1 MRFPFLARP
10 GRAVPLPKVRTM
22 SPNKKKVMLPETMAK
37 AGWDVLIGRD
47 DIEAVGYDPYIS
59 MPDLQVALKDTDG
72 IALSLTP
79 LKAPEIAVAPRLRVA
94 ARIGVGYDAVEIP
107 ALTARGIPLMVV
119 GTANSVSVAEHAI
132 FMMYALAKK
141 VMFQDAAVRDNR
153 WQDRWKDV
161 PVDLAE
167 KTILIVGFGRIGTR
181 TARRCLAMDM
191 TVLIYDPYVPAAT
204 IKAAGCEAVTD
215 LETALPRTDVVCI
228 HCPKTP
234 ETVSMFNAAR
244 LARMKPSA
252 YIINTARGGIIDEA
266 ALHAALSAKKL
277 AGAGIDV
284 FDKEPTPADNPLMKL
299 PNTIVSAHMAGVTVE
314 SMDRMAIATVKN
326 ILSVLDGTPNKEN
339 AVNKE
344 VFG

>member
-1 MRFPFLARP
+1 M
-10 GRAVPLPKVRTM
+10 T
-22 SPNKKKVMLPETMAK
+22 PNKKKVMLPHTLAK

-47 DIEAVGYDPYIS
+47 DIDAVPYEPYIT
-59 MPDLQVALKDTDG
+59 MPDLQAALRDTDG
-72 IALSLTP
+72 IALSMTP
-79 LKAPEIAVAPRLRVA
+79 LKAPEIAAAPRLRVA
-94 ARIGVGYDAVEIP
+94 ARIGVGYDAVDIP

-141 VMFQDAAVRDNR
+141 GLLQDAAVRDDR
-153 WQDRWKDV
+153 WQDRWKEI
-161 PVDLAE
+161 PVDLAA
-167 KTILIVGFGRIGTR
+167 KTLLVVGFGRIGTR
-181 TARRCLAMDM
+181 TAKRCLAMEM
-191 TVLIYDPYVPAAT
+191 TVLVYDPYVPAAT
-204 IKAAGCEAVTD
+204 IKAAGCEPVSD
-215 LETALPRTDVVCI
+215 LTAALPRVDWVTI

-234 ETVSMFNAAR
+234 ETVGMFNAAR
-244 LARMKPSA
+244 LAAMKPTA
-252 YIINTARGGIIDEA
+252 FIVNTARGGLIDEP
-266 ALHAALSAKKL
+266 ALHAALTTGKL

-284 FDKEPTPADNPLMKL
+284 FDQEPTPADNPLTKL

-339 AVNKE
+339 AINKE

>member
-1 MRFPFLARP
+1 
-10 GRAVPLPKVRTM
+10 M
-22 SPNKKKVMLPETMAK
+22 SPNKKKVMLPLTMAK

-47 DIEAVGYDPYIS
+47 DIEAVGYEPYIS
-59 MPDLQVALKDTDG
+59 SADLQTALHDTDG

-79 LKAPEIAVAPRLRVA
+79 LKAPEIAAAPRLRVA
-94 ARIGVGYDAVEIP
+94 ARIGVGYDAVDVP

-132 FMMYALAKK
+132 FMMYSLAKQ
-141 VMFQDAAVRDNR
+141 VMAQDRLVRSN
-153 WQDRWKDV
+153 RWKDRWSAM

-167 KTILIVGFGRIGTR
+167 KTLLVIGYGRIGTR
-181 TARRCLAMDM
+181 TAKRCLAMDM
-191 TVLIYDPYVPAAT
+191 PVLVYDPYVAAAT
-204 IKAAGCEAVTD
+204 IKAGGCEPVSDLDAAV
-215 LETALPRTDVVCI
+215 ARADVITI

-234 ETVSMFNAAR
+234 ETIGMFNAAR
-244 LARMKPSA
+244 LARMKPTA
-252 YIINTARGGIIDEA
+252 FLINTARGGIIDEF
-266 ALHAALSAKKL
+266 ALKEALSGGRL

-284 FDKEPTPADNPLMKL
+284 FDKEPPAEDNPLYGL
-299 PNTIVSAHMAGVTVE
+299 ANTIVSAHMAGVTAE
-314 SMDRMAIATVKN
+314 SMDRMAITTVKN

>member
-1 MRFPFLARP
+1 M
-10 GRAVPLPKVRTM
+10 T
-22 SPNKKKVMLPETMAK
+22 PNKKKVMLPHTMAK
-37 AGWDVLIGRD
+37 AGWDVLDGRD
-47 DIEAVGYDPYIS
+47 DIEAVGYDPYIT
-59 MPDLQVALKDTDG
+59 MPDLRAALADTDG

-79 LKAPEIAVAPRLRVA
+79 LKAPEIAAAPRLRVA
-94 ARIGVGYDAVEIP
+94 ARIGVGFDAVEIP

-119 GTANSVSVAEHAI
+119 GTANSVSVAEHAM

-141 VMFQDAAVRDNR
+141 VMFHDAAVRDNR

-167 KTILIVGFGRIGTR
+167 KTLLIVGFGRIGTR
-181 TARRCLAMDM
+181 TAKRARAMDM
-191 TVLIYDPYVPAAT
+191 PVLVYDPYVKMSD
-204 IKAAGCEAVTD
+204 IIAAGCEPVGD
-215 LETALPRTDVVCI
+215 LDVALPRADVVTI
-228 HCPKTP
+228 HCPKSP
-234 ETVSMFNAAR
+234 ETVGLFNAAR

-266 ALHAALSAKKL
+266 ALHAALSAGKL

-284 FDKEPTPADNPLMKL
+284 FDKEPAPADNPLLKL
-299 PNTIVSAHMAGVTVE
+299 KNTIVSAHMAGVTIE
-314 SMDRMAIATVKN
+314 SMDRMAVTTVRN

-344 VFG
+344 VLG

>member
-1 MRFPFLARP
+1 M
-10 GRAVPLPKVRTM
+10 T
-22 SPNKKKVMLPETMAK
+22 PNKKRVMLPHTMAK

-47 DIEAVGYDPYIS
+47 DVDAVGYDPYIS
-59 MPDLQVALKDTDG
+59 MPDLQAALKDIDG

-141 VMFQDAAVRDNR
+141 VMFQDAAVRGNR
-153 WQDRWKDV
+153 WQDRWKDI
-161 PVDLAE
+161 PVDLAA

-181 TARRCLAMDM
+181 TAKRCLAMDM

-204 IKAAGCEAVTD
+204 IKAAGCEPVAD
-215 LETALPRTDVVCI
+215 LDAALPRVDVVCI

-234 ETVSMFNAAR
+234 ETIGMFNAAR
-244 LARMKPSA
+244 FAKMKPSA
-252 YIINTARGGIIDEA
+252 FIINTARGGIIDEK
-266 ALHAALSAKKL
+266 ALHATLTAGKL

-284 FDKEPTPADNPLMKL
+284 FDAEPTPADNPLLKL

-339 AVNKE
+339 AINKE
-344 VFG
+344 VFS

>member
-1 MRFPFLARP
+1 M
-10 GRAVPLPKVRTM
+10 T
-22 SPNKKKVMLPETMAK
+22 PNKKKVLLPNTMAK
-37 AGWDVLIGRD
+37 AGWDVLADRD
-47 DIEAVGYDPYIS
+47 DIEAVPYEPYIS
-59 MPDLQVALKDTDG
+59 MPDFQVALRDTDG
-72 IALSLTP
+72 VALSLTP

-141 VMFQDAAVRDNR
+141 VMFHDAAVRDNR
-153 WQDRWKDV
+153 WQDRWKDI
-161 PVDLAE
+161 PFDLAG
-167 KTILIVGFGRIGTR
+167 KTLLIVGFGRIGTR
-181 TARRCLAMDM
+181 TAKRCLAMDM
-191 TVLIYDPYVPAAT
+191 PVLVYDPYVSTAD
-204 IKAAGCEAVTD
+204 IIAAGCEPVTD
-215 LETALPRTDVVCI
+215 LDAALSRADVVTI

-234 ETVSMFNAAR
+234 ETVGLFNAAR
-244 LARMKPSA
+244 LTRLKPTA
-252 YIINTARGGIIDEA
+252 IIVNTARGGIIDET
-266 ALHAALSAKKL
+266 ALHAALTSGKL

-284 FDKEPTPADNPLMKL
+284 FDKEPAAKDNPLFGL
-299 PNTIVSAHMAGVTVE
+299 ANTIVSAHMAGVTTE
-314 SMDRMAIATVKN
+314 SMDRMAVATVKN

>member
-1 MRFPFLARP
+1 
-10 GRAVPLPKVRTM
+10 M
-22 SPNKKKVMLPETMAK
+22 SPNKKKVLLPNTMAK

-47 DIEAVGYDPYIS
+47 DIEAVGYEPYLS
-59 MPDLQVALKDTDG
+59 MPDLQTALKDTDG

-79 LKAPEIAVAPRLRVA
+79 LKAPEIAAAPRLRVA
-94 ARIGVGYDAVEIP
+94 ARIGVGFDAVEVP

-132 FMMYALAKK
+132 FMMYSLAKQ
-141 VMFQDAAVRDNR
+141 VMAQDKLVRAN
-153 WQDRWKDV
+153 RWKDRWSAM

-167 KTILIVGFGRIGTR
+167 KTLLIVGFGRIGTR
-181 TARRCLAMDM
+181 TAKRCLAMDM
-191 TVLIYDPYVPAAT
+191 PVMVYDPYVPAAT
-204 IKAAGCEAVTD
+204 IKAAGCEPVSD
-215 LETALPRTDVVCI
+215 LDAALPRADVVTI

-234 ETVSMFNAAR
+234 ETLGMFNAAR
-244 LARMKPSA
+244 FARMKPTA
-252 YIINTARGGIIDEA
+252 FIINTARGGIIDEPALKA
-266 ALHAALSAKKL
+266 ALASGKL

-284 FDKEPTPADNPLMKL
+284 FDKEPPAADNPLYGQ
-299 PNTIVSAHMAGVTVE
+299 PNTIVSAHMAGVTAESVE
-314 SMDRMAIATVKN
+314 RMAVTTVKN

>member
-1 MRFPFLARP
+1 M
-10 GRAVPLPKVRTM
+10 T
-22 SPNKKKVMLPETMAK
+22 PNKKKVMLPHTMAK

-47 DIEAVGYDPYIS
+47 DIEAVGYDPYIT
-59 MPDLQVALKDTDG
+59 MPDLQVALGDTDG

-79 LKAPEIAVAPRLRVA
+79 LKGPEIAVAPRLRVA
-94 ARIGVGYDAVEIP
+94 ARIGVGYDAVDIP

-141 VMFQDAAVRDNR
+141 VMFHDAAVREDR
-153 WQDRWKDV
+153 WQDRWKEV

-181 TARRCLAMDM
+181 TAKRCLAMDM
-191 TVLIYDPYVPAAT
+191 TVLVYDPYVPAAT
-204 IKAAGCEAVTD
+204 IKAAGYEPVSDLDAAV
-215 LETALPRTDVVCI
+215 PRADVVCI

-234 ETVSMFNAAR
+234 ETIGMFNAAR
-244 LARMKPSA
+244 IARMKPTA
-252 YIINTARGGIIDEA
+252 YIVNTARGGLIDEP
-266 ALHAALSAKKL
+266 ALYAALSSGKL

-284 FDKEPTPADNPLMKL
+284 FDKEPTPADNPLIKL

-314 SMDRMAIATVKN
+314 SMDRMAITTVKN
-326 ILSVLDGTPNKEN
+326 ILGVLDGTPNKDN

-344 VFG
+344 VFA

>member
-1 MRFPFLARP
+1 M
-10 GRAVPLPKVRTM
+10 T
-22 SPNKKKVMLPETMAK
+22 PNKKKVMLPNTMAK

-47 DIEAVGYDPYIS
+47 DIEAVPYEPYIT
-59 MPDLQVALKDTDG
+59 MPDLQVALRDTDG

-132 FMMYALAKK
+132 FMMYALAKRA
-141 VMFQDAAVRDNR
+141 MFQDAAVRDDR

-181 TARRCLAMDM
+181 TAKRCAAMDM
-191 TVLIYDPYVPAAT
+191 HVLVYDPYVPAAT
-204 IKAAGCEAVTD
+204 IKQAGYEPVSDLDAAV
-215 LETALPRTDVVCI
+215 PRADIVCI

-234 ETVSMFNAAR
+234 ETLGMFNAAR
-244 LARMKPSA
+244 IARMKPTA
-252 YIINTARGGIIDEA
+252 YIVNTARGGLIDEG
-266 ALHAALSAKKL
+266 ALHAALSSGKL

-284 FDKEPTPADNPLMKL
+284 FDKEPTPADNPLIKL

-314 SMDRMAIATVKN
+314 SMDRMAVTTVKN

>member
-1 MRFPFLARP
+1 M
-10 GRAVPLPKVRTM
+10 T
-22 SPNKKKVMLPETMAK
+22 PNKKKVMLPHTMAK

-47 DIEAVGYDPYIS
+47 DIDAVPYEPYIT
-59 MPDLQVALKDTDG
+59 MPDLQAALRDTDG

-132 FMMYALAKK
+132 FMMYGLAKK
-141 VMFQDAAVRDNR
+141 AMYQDAAVRDDR
-153 WQDRWKDV
+153 WQDRWKEV

-167 KTILIVGFGRIGTR
+167 KTLLVVGFGRIGTR
-181 TARRCLAMDM
+181 TAKRCLAMDM
-191 TVLIYDPYVPAAT
+191 TVLVYDPYVPAAT
-204 IKAAGCEAVTD
+204 IKAAGCEPVSD
-215 LETALPRTDVVCI
+215 LSAALPRVDVVTI

-234 ETVSMFNAAR
+234 ETVGMFNAAR
-244 LARMKPSA
+244 LAVMKPTA
-252 YIINTARGGIIDEA
+252 FIVNTARGGLIDEP
-266 ALHAALSAKKL
+266 ALHAALSSGKL

-284 FDKEPTPADNPLMKL
+284 FDKEPTPADNPLIKL

-314 SMDRMAIATVKN
+314 LMDRMAIATVKN

>member
-1 MRFPFLARP
+1 M
-10 GRAVPLPKVRTM
+10 T
-22 SPNKKKVMLPETMAK
+22 PNKKKVLLPNTMAK
-37 AGWDVLIGRD
+37 AGWDVLADRD
-47 DIEAVGYDPYIS
+47 DIEAVPYEPYIS
-59 MPDLQVALKDTDG
+59 MPDFQVALRDTDG
-72 IALSLTP
+72 VALSLTP

-141 VMFQDAAVRDNR
+141 VMFHDAAVRDNR

-161 PVDLAE
+161 PFDLAG
-167 KTILIVGFGRIGTR
+167 KTLLIVGFGRIGTR
-181 TARRCLAMDM
+181 TAKRCLAMDM
-191 TVLIYDPYVPAAT
+191 TVMVYDPYVSTAD
-204 IKAAGCEAVTD
+204 IIAAGCEPVTD
-215 LETALPRTDVVCI
+215 LDAALSRADVVTI

-234 ETVSMFNAAR
+234 ETVGLFNAAR
-244 LARMKPSA
+244 LARLKPTA
-252 YIINTARGGIIDEA
+252 IIVNTARGGIIDET
-266 ALHAALSAKKL
+266 ALHAALTSGKL

-284 FDKEPTPADNPLMKL
+284 FDKEPAPADNPLLKL
-299 PNTIVSAHMAGVTVE
+299 PNTIVSAHMAGVTKE
-314 SMDRMAIATVKN
+314 SVDRMAVVTVKN

-339 AVNKE
+339 AINKE

>member
-1 MRFPFLARP
+1 M
-10 GRAVPLPKVRTM
+10 T
-22 SPNKKKVMLPETMAK
+22 PNKKKVMLPNTMAK

-47 DIEAVGYDPYIS
+47 DIEAVPYEPYIT
-59 MPDLQVALKDTDG
+59 MPDLQVALRDTDG

-132 FMMYALAKK
+132 FMMYALAKRA
-141 VMFQDAAVRDNR
+141 MFQDAAVRDDR

-181 TARRCLAMDM
+181 TAKRCAAMDM
-191 TVLIYDPYVPAAT
+191 HVLVYDPYVPAAT
-204 IKAAGCEAVTD
+204 IKAAGYEPVSDLDAAV
-215 LETALPRTDVVCI
+215 PRADIVCI

-234 ETVSMFNAAR
+234 ETLGMFNAAR
-244 LARMKPSA
+244 IARMKPTA
-252 YIINTARGGIIDEA
+252 YIINTARGGLIDEG
-266 ALHAALSAKKL
+266 ALHAALSSGKL

-284 FDKEPTPADNPLMKL
+284 FDKEPTPADNPLIKL

-314 SMDRMAIATVKN
+314 SMDRMAVTTVKN

>member
-1 MRFPFLARP
+1 
-10 GRAVPLPKVRTM
+10 
-22 SPNKKKVMLPETMAK
+22 MAK

-47 DIEAVGYDPYIS
+47 DIDAVPYEPYIT
-59 MPDLQVALKDTDG
+59 MPDLQAALRDTDG

-79 LKAPEIAVAPRLRVA
+79 LKGPEIAVAPRLRVA
-94 ARIGVGYDAVEIP
+94 ARIGVGFDAVEVP

-119 GTANSVSVAEHAI
+119 GTANSVSVAEHAV
-132 FMMYALAKK
+132 FMMYGLAKK
-141 VMFQDAAVRDNR
+141 AMYQDAAVRDDR
-153 WQDRWKDV
+153 WQDRWKEV

-167 KTILIVGFGRIGTR
+167 KTLLVVGFGRIGTR
-181 TARRCLAMDM
+181 TAKRCLAMDM
-191 TVLIYDPYVPAAT
+191 TVLVYDPYVPAAT
-204 IKAAGCEAVTD
+204 IKAAGCEPVTD
-215 LETALPRTDVVCI
+215 LAAALPRVDVVTI

-234 ETVSMFNAAR
+234 ETIGMFNAAR
-244 LARMKPSA
+244 LAVMKPTA
-252 YIINTARGGIIDEA
+252 FIVNTARGGLIDEP
-266 ALHAALSAKKL
+266 ALHAALSSGKL

-284 FDKEPTPADNPLMKL
+284 FDKEPTPADNPLIKL

-326 ILSVLDGTPNKEN
+326 ILSVLDGAPNKEN

>member
-1 MRFPFLARP
+1 
-10 GRAVPLPKVRTM
+10 M
-22 SPNKKKVMLPETMAK
+22 SPNKKKVLLPNTMAK
-37 AGWDVLIGRD
+37 AGWDVLVGRD
-47 DIEAVGYDPYIS
+47 DIEAVGYEPYLS
-59 MPDLQVALKDTDG
+59 MPDLQAALKDTDG

-94 ARIGVGYDAVEIP
+94 ARIGVGFDAVEVP

-132 FMMYALAKK
+132 FMMYSLAKQ
-141 VMFQDAAVRDNR
+141 VMAQDKLVRDNR
-153 WQDRWKDV
+153 WKDRWSAM

-167 KTILIVGFGRIGTR
+167 KTLLIVGFGRIGTR
-181 TARRCLAMDM
+181 TAKRCLAMDM
-191 TVLIYDPYVPAAT
+191 PVLVYDPYVPAAT
-204 IKAAGCEAVTD
+204 IKAAGCEPVTD
-215 LETALPRTDVVCI
+215 LDAVLPRVDVVTI

-234 ETVSMFNAAR
+234 ETLGMFNAAR
-244 LARMKPSA
+244 FARMKPTA
-252 YIINTARGGIIDEA
+252 FIVNTARGGIIDELALKA
-266 ALHAALSAKKL
+266 ALESGKL

-284 FDKEPTPADNPLMKL
+284 FDKEPPAIDNPLYGE
-299 PNTIVSAHMAGVTVE
+299 PNTIVSAHMAGVTAE
-314 SMDRMAIATVKN
+314 SMDRMAVTTVKN

>member
-1 MRFPFLARP
+1 M
-10 GRAVPLPKVRTM
+10 T
-22 SPNKKKVMLPETMAK
+22 PNKKKVMLPHTMAK
-37 AGWDVLIGRD
+37 AGWDVLTGRD
-47 DIEAVGYDPYIS
+47 DIDAVGYDPYIT

-94 ARIGVGYDAVEIP
+94 ARIGVGYDAVDIP

-119 GTANSVSVAEHAI
+119 GTANSVTVAEHAV
-132 FMMYALAKK
+132 FMMYGLAKK
-141 VMFQDAAVRDNR
+141 VFFHDAAVRQNR
-153 WQDRWKDV
+153 WQDRWQDV
-161 PVDLAE
+161 PIDLAG

-181 TARRCLAMDM
+181 TAKRCLTMEM

-204 IKAAGCEAVTD
+204 IKAAGCEPVADLDAAVARAD
-215 LETALPRTDVVCI
+215 IVCI

-234 ETVSMFNAAR
+234 ETVGMFNA
-244 LARMKPSA
+244 
-252 YIINTARGGIIDEA
+252 ARGGIIDEI
-266 ALHAALSAKKL
+266 ALHAALTGGKV

-284 FDKEPTPADNPLMKL
+284 FDAEPTPADNPLLKL
-299 PNTIVSAHMAGVTVE
+299 PNTIVSAHMAGVSVE
-314 SMDRMAIATVKN
+314 SMDRMAVTTVKN
-326 ILSVLDGTPNKEN
+326 ILSVLDGTPAKEN

>member
-1 MRFPFLARP
+1 M
-10 GRAVPLPKVRTM
+10 T
-22 SPNKKKVMLPETMAK
+22 PNKKKVMLPHTMAK

-47 DIEAVGYDPYIS
+47 DVEAVPYEPYIT
-59 MPDLQVALKDTDG
+59 MPDLQVALRDTDG

-132 FMMYALAKK
+132 FMMYALAKRA
-141 VMFQDAAVRDNR
+141 MFQDAAVRDDR

-167 KTILIVGFGRIGTR
+167 KTILIVGFGRMGTR
-181 TARRCLAMDM
+181 PARRAAAMDM
-191 TVLIYDPYVPAAT
+191 HVLVYDPYVPAAT
-204 IKAAGCEAVTD
+204 IKAAGYEPVSDLDAAV
-215 LETALPRTDVVCI
+215 PRADIVCI

-234 ETVSMFNAAR
+234 ETLGMFNAAR
-244 LARMKPSA
+244 IARMKPTA
-252 YIINTARGGIIDEA
+252 YIVNTARGGLIDEG
-266 ALHAALSAKKL
+266 ALHAALSSGKL

-284 FDKEPTPADNPLMKL
+284 FDKEPTPADNPLIKL

-314 SMDRMAIATVKN
+314 SMDRMAVTTVKN

>member
-1 MRFPFLARP
+1 M
-10 GRAVPLPKVRTM
+10 T
-22 SPNKKKVMLPETMAK
+22 PNKKKVMLPHTMAK
-37 AGWDVLIGRD
+37 AGWEVVAPRD

-59 MPDLQVALKDTDG
+59 MPDLQRALKDTDG

-141 VMFQDAAVRDNR
+141 VMFQDAAVRGNR

-181 TARRCLAMDM
+181 TAKRCLAMDM
-191 TVLIYDPYVPAAT
+191 QVLIYDPYVPAAT
-204 IKAAGCEAVTD
+204 IKAAGYEPVSD
-215 LETALPRTDVVCI
+215 LDAALPRTNVLCI

-234 ETVSMFNAAR
+234 ETGGMFNGPR
-244 LARMKPSA
+244 
-252 YIINTARGGIIDEA
+252 
-266 ALHAALSAKKL
+266 
-277 AGAGIDV
+277 
-284 FDKEPTPADNPLMKL
+284 F
-299 PNTIVSAHMAGVTVE
+299 
-314 SMDRMAIATVKN
+314 
-326 ILSVLDGTPNKEN
+326 
-339 AVNKE
+339 
-344 VFG
+344 

>member
-1 MRFPFLARP
+1 M
-10 GRAVPLPKVRTM
+10 T
-22 SPNKKKVMLPETMAK
+22 PNKKKVLLPHSMAK
-37 AGWDVLIGRD
+37 AGWAVLEGRD
-47 DIEAVGYDPYIS
+47 DIEAVGYDPYIT
-59 MPDLQVALKDTDG
+59 MPDLQAALKDTDG

-79 LKAPEIAVAPRLRVA
+79 LKAPEIAAAPRLRVA

-132 FMMYALAKK
+132 FMMYALAKQ
-141 VMFQDAAVRDNR
+141 VMAQDKLVRAN
-153 WQDRWKDV
+153 RWKDRWSGM

-167 KTILIVGFGRIGTR
+167 KTLLVVGFGRIGTR
-181 TARRCLAMDM
+181 TAKRCLAMDM
-191 TVLIYDPYVPAAT
+191 PVLVYDPYVSTAD
-204 IKAAGCEAVTD
+204 IIAAGCEPVTD
-215 LETALPRTDVVCI
+215 LDAALARADVVTI

-234 ETVSMFNAAR
+234 ETIGMFNAAR
-244 LARMKPSA
+244 LARMKPTA
-252 YIINTARGGIIDEA
+252 FIVNTARGGIIDET
-266 ALHAALSAKKL
+266 ALHAALSSGKL

-284 FDKEPTPADNPLMKL
+284 FDKEPPAAENPIFGL
-299 PNTIVSAHMAGVTVE
+299 PNTIVSAHMAGVTTE
-314 SMDRMAIATVKN
+314 SMDRMAVATVKN